1 MSPRGLLV
9 ALLLAAVCAAAVYAA
24 DPAPPVAGRASADA
38 VRAAVEQEFATGG
51 YVKTV
56 DQRQALYTRMA
67 LMQRLTQGIVGLIQ
81 RLGGWIRLP
90 ALGDLQGLRALGPIL
105 LIALGVLAVLV
116 LGTIVFFI
124 LRALRVR
131 REDRL
136 RVEATRG
143 GPGHAEDER
152 DLLSMTARRALVAAR
167 KAADEGDLRRAFR
180 FAFYA
185 LLLWLR
191 ESGHLELDLRRTCRE
206 YLGLLPVELPERDLY
221 RRSLDQFERK
231 WYGLQPVSALEFD
244 DLVASVRPLIA
255 GERRER

>member
-1 MSPRGLLV
+1 MRPRGLLV
-9 ALLLAAVCAAAVYAA
+9 ALFLAAVCAAATRAEGVEA
-24 DPAPPVAGRASADA
+24 PVASRASADA
-38 VRAAVEQEFATGG
+38 VREAVDQEFATGG

-67 LMQRLTQGIVGLIQ
+67 LTQRVVQEVVTFVQ
-81 RLGGWIRLP
+81 RIGGWVHLP
-90 ALGDLQGLRALGPIL
+90 GFGSLAGLGALGPFL
-105 LIALGVLAVLV
+105 LIALAVLAVLV
-116 LGTIVFFI
+116 LGTILFFI

-143 GPGHAEDER
+143 GPGHSDDER

-180 FAFYA
+180 YAFYA

-206 YLGLLPVELPERDLY
+206 YLGLLPAELPERDLY

-231 WYGLQPVSALEFD
+231 WYGLQAVTAGELD
-244 DLVASVRPLIA
+244 DLVASVRPLVA
-255 GERRER
+255 AERRDH